1 MTLALVGPW
10 AWAELGDP
18 PPGEPTPPPPG
29 EPPPPP
35 PGQPSG
41 PPTPPPPPPP
51 PPPEPGG
58 TPPDYIPPAFD
69 WHGYGPLIAVWDADL
84 KLSSPHLTDEDTDC
98 GRATAV
104 GGNWPFTTMYTPS
117 GGFDEAVEPDW
128 SLNDPARTY
137 ELMQRNNIGLYLHDG
152 GAGTATGTFDGV
164 DQRCDWLSL
173 AALNDLLEA
182 AEPVLP
188 STFTGLILG
197 RIEPSQRV
205 FGALEATEVDLCY
218 YRDWIARARTE
229 AYNHPHHKLVIVDE
243 LTYMLASPFQ
253 LWFGQTNP
261 WGTSDLEVVRR
272 LATEADAAA
281 PGSQRAA
288 CDAVWTGVLGATD
301 PVADGWLPPASADQS
316 PVELWGRIAA
326 PHVPLYL
333 LPSMMLGRVA
343 APSGTFVTGE
353 SYVGRWTASPQVLEA
368 DAPDYRLRLQYFATP
383 YAPINAPL
391 ALSAWV
397 NGVELPASVL
407 ATNESFTAAKRAD
420 RKNIYQVDVEVSAPG
435 APGGWLRGPLAA
447 NQIDLRVTNL
457 GDPAED
463 YDNAFLVWGARLI
476 YQDAAGTPIHT
487 QLLRPEDATGVHRTS
502 GGVEGPCA
510 KPEICEDNSAYRIN
524 HLLDGVSI
532 AADTDLPWPDP
543 GDWDHVDP
551 ALTWTNFMKHSCQI
565 LSTSGPDG
573 GRVRCL
579 VDERVWVSDE
589 AKWGD
594 NLRLDEAVSRLAAG
608 HDVADGASVT
618 WLVMELEDMVEG
630 VGRFGAREPFDEAY
644 PYLAYLP
651 RLSRNMLGEGITFQ
665 IDTAGDP
672 SCAGEWTV
680 NWRMP
685 GCPDK
690 WTYGPVGEIENSM
703 GDWVDRLDSLDLY
716 AFYQLIEV
724 GTGQDCGSVSGP
736 FTGAF
741 TVEVLPDDLGMR
753 FGWEIKDDT
762 LVYTVA
768 EARDDVGFSQGSP
781 KYVEFGLEPP
791 DNCESYTVGQ
801 RAIWDAD
808 YFDYYETVTCLMR
821 EEGDVEVCL

>member
-1 MTLALVGPW
+1 
-10 AWAELGDP
+10 
-18 PPGEPTPPPPG
+18 
-29 EPPPPP
+29 
-35 PGQPSG
+35 
-41 PPTPPPPPPP
+41 
-51 PPPEPGG
+51 
-58 TPPDYIPPAFD
+58 
-69 WHGYGPLIAVWDADL
+69 
-84 KLSSPHLTDEDTDC
+84 
-98 GRATAV
+98 
-104 GGNWPFTTMYTPS
+104 
-117 GGFDEAVEPDW
+117 
-128 SLNDPARTY
+128 
-137 ELMQRNNIGLYLHDG
+137 
-152 GAGTATGTFDGV
+152 
-164 DQRCDWLSL
+164 
-173 AALNDLLEA
+173 
-182 AEPVLP
+182 
-188 STFTGLILG
+188 LG

-463 YDNAFLVWGARLI
+463 YDNVFWCGAHASYTR
-476 YQDAAGTPIHT
+476 TPPAHPSIPSCSDQKT
-487 QLLRPEDATGVHRTS
+487 LRESIVAS

-510 KPEICEDNSAYRIN
+510 KPGFAKTTAPTGSTTCLTGSASRPTPTCP
-524 HLLDGVSI
+524 G
-532 AADTDLPWPDP
+532 PDP
-543 GDWDHVDP
+543 G
-551 ALTWTNFMKHSCQI
+551 
-565 LSTSGPDG
+565 STTSI
-573 GRVRCL
+573 RR
-579 VDERVWVSDE
+579 
-589 AKWGD
+589 
-594 NLRLDEAVSRLAAG
+594 
-608 HDVADGASVT
+608 
-618 WLVMELEDMVEG
+618 
-630 VGRFGAREPFDEAY
+630 
-644 PYLAYLP
+644 
-651 RLSRNMLGEGITFQ
+651 
-665 IDTAGDP
+665 
-672 SCAGEWTV
+672 
-680 NWRMP
+680 
-685 GCPDK
+685 
-690 WTYGPVGEIENSM
+690 
-703 GDWVDRLDSLDLY
+703 
-716 AFYQLIEV
+716 
-724 GTGQDCGSVSGP
+724 
-736 FTGAF
+736 
-741 TVEVLPDDLGMR
+741 
-753 FGWEIKDDT
+753 
-762 LVYTVA
+762 
-768 EARDDVGFSQGSP
+768 
-781 KYVEFGLEPP
+781 
-791 DNCESYTVGQ
+791 
-801 RAIWDAD
+801 
-808 YFDYYETVTCLMR
+808 
-821 EEGDVEVCL
+821 